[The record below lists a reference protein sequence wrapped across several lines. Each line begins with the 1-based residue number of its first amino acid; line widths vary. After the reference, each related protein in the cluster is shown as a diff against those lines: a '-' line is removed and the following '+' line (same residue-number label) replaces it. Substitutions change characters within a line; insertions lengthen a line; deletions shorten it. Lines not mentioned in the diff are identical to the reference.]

1 MTNKIFRNIVVCVL
15 LSSVVILGLFFNVL
29 YDEFL
34 NNTEANL
41 KEEVTLLEK
50 GVELEGIAYFD
61 DANIDQR
68 VTIIATDGTVLY
80 DNHTNASALEDHSD
94 REEVIEALNTGW
106 GEARRYSES
115 IGEQSIYV
123 AKLLDNGDILRIST
137 NTSSTTTL
145 LLRMSTHIL
154 WIVIIVL
161 LMTFFIA
168 DRLAKKIVKPINDID
183 LEAIDAIAPY
193 KELTP
198 LYTKLLKQEYT
209 IKEQIDELNKRQD
222 EFKLV
227 IQNMSEAII
236 LINKD
241 ATILMYNDA
250 TLTLF
255 DLNDLD
261 VGDSVYE
268 VYRSQDF
275 MKAIDDVL
283 SGHKQDLKIDHKDRV
298 YNVIMGPVKND
309 DQSIAGA
316 TVIAFDIT
324 QKEMQEVMRQE
335 FSANVSHELKTPLTT
350 ISGFAEIMKNGLV
363 EDSDVKDVASNIYDE
378 AQRLI
383 KLIEDIIHLSSLD
396 TDKKLEEDE
405 DVDLNEL
412 VRDIFEHFKS
422 AAIKRDITL
431 TLSGEEI
438 VYHGNYSILEEMIS
452 NLVDNAIKY
461 GNEHGHVE
469 VVLSKTSTEVLIKVI
484 DDGIGIPAGSKER
497 IFERFYRV
505 DKSRSKELGGTGLG
519 LSIVK
524 HAARYHGGHVRVE
537 SSTKGSTFIVDLPLV

>member
-50 GVELEGIAYFD
+50 GVELEGISYFD
-61 DANIDQR
+61 DANINQR
-68 VTIIATDGTVLY
+68 VTIIAADGTVLY
-80 DNHTNASALEDHSD
+80 DNHTNASALEDQSD

-145 LLRMSTHIL
+145 SLRMSTHIL
-154 WIVIIVL
+154 WIVIIVI

-324 QKEMQEVMRQE
+324 QKEMQEVMRHE

>member
-61 DANIDQR
+61 DANINQR
-68 VTIIATDGTVLY
+68 VTIIDADGTVLY

-484 DDGIGIPAGSKER
+484 DDGIGIPAGSK
-497 IFERFYRV
+497 
-505 DKSRSKELGGTGLG
+505 
-519 LSIVK
+519 
-524 HAARYHGGHVRVE
+524 
-537 SSTKGSTFIVDLPLV
+537 